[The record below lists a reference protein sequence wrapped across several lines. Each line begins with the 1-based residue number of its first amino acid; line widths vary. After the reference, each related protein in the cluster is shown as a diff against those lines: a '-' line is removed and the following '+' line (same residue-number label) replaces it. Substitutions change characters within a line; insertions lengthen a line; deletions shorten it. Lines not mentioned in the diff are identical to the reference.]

1 MLGKIFQAV
10 FKSTGKIKVNGQEY
24 SGTKFTLMIDDKVV
38 QTYTEFPK
46 IDILENV
53 ETIDSVNADIT
64 AHKLV
69 GEHIKTVN
77 GDVKIEVAGNVSIK
91 TVNGDIKVKS
101 VTGSINT

>member
-1 MLGKIFQAV
+1 MLSKIFQAV

-24 SGTKFTLMIDDKVV
+24 TGQKFTLMVDDNVI

-69 GEHIKTVN
+69 GAHIKTVN
-77 GDVKIEVAGNVSIK
+77 GDVKIESSGNVTIK
-91 TVNGDIKVKS
+91 TVNGDIKIKS
-101 VTGSINT
+101 VNGSIST